1 MCRTQAEIGEINFIA
16 NDKQQ
21 FTSTKNTEILKL
33 IKTTGER
40 FIIFTQFNKLIN
52 SINHLLHSNDI
63 NALTYPEFMIASQQI
78 KDTTQVIILS
88 SNINASG
95 IDLSFIHNI
104 IIMEPFENYIYGK
117 EIEKQLI
124 GRVHRINQTKKVNVF
139 RLIIK
144 DTIEEVIYSILG

>member
-16 NDKQQ
+16 NETQQ

-40 FIIFTQFNKLIN
+40 FIIFTQFNKLIK
-52 SINHLLHSNDI
+52 SINNLLHSNNI

-124 GRVHRINQTKKVNVF
+124 GRVHRINQIKKVNVY

-144 DTIEEVIYSILG
+144 DTIEEEIYSILG